1 MPQSLLRVGFVG
13 CGYHATLNILPS
25 LRFAPIELVAVCDL
39 NRERAEQAARWFCA
53 KEIVPTADELVR
65 HKDIDAVFVV
75 GPPSLHTSVAISAM
89 RAGKHVF
96 MEKPSGDNLEQA
108 RQIQQTARETGQA
121 CMVGFMKRFADTY
134 SRAKALMSDPA
145 FGRPTHIFARYGH
158 WNLNCLHDHLAYMS
172 VHLIDLVRF
181 FMGDYARLTAEVN
194 VRNGQYSFALS
205 ARFRSGAVGNLVSTA
220 QQPRVQERVEITGE
234 RQLIVVD
241 NLVNLEVHSPS
252 CNGLDRKFE
261 LSDIQTYRPDFSI
274 PNLNQ
279 NNLWFQ
285 GYVGEVIHFAES
297 VLAGRSPIP
306 NADDGVA
313 VMRIVDWLEHDPTN
327 PLELTQVEE
336 SS

>member
-1 MPQSLLRVGFVG
+1 VPQSLVRVGFVG
-13 CGYHATLNILPS
+13 CGYHASLNILPS

-39 NRERAEQAARWFCA
+39 NRGRAEQAARRFGA
-53 KEIVPTADELVR
+53 KEIVPTADDLAGR
-65 HKDIDAVFVV
+65 KDIDAVFVV

-96 MEKPSGDNLEQA
+96 MEKPPGDNLVQA
-108 RQIQQTARETGQA
+108 RQIQETARETGRA
-121 CMVGFMKRFADTY
+121 CMIGFMKRFADTY
-134 SRAKALMSDPA
+134 SRAKTLMSETA
-145 FGRPTHIFARYGH
+145 FGYPTHIFARYGH
-158 WNLNCLHDHLAYMS
+158 WNMNCLHDHLVYMS

-181 FMGDYARLTAEVN
+181 FMGDYVRLTAEMN
-194 VRNGQYSFALS
+194 IRSGQYSFAIS
-205 ARFRSGAVGNLVSTA
+205 ARFHSGAVGNLVSTA

-241 NLVNLEVHSPS
+241 NLVNLEVHRSS
-252 CNGLDRKFE
+252 CNGLDRNIE

-285 GYVGEVIHFAES
+285 GYAGEVIHFAES
-297 VLAGRSPIP
+297 VLAGRCPVP

-313 VMRIVDWLEHDPTN
+313 VMRIVDWLEHDPTH
-327 PLELTQVEE
+327 PLELPQVEE
-336 SS
+336 S